1 MMNIRILNKAVNA
14 IYKATTKGNFKAA
27 YKSLQRYSSS
37 PAQERQILNAF
48 NERAYKKLGAKSFD
62 TTTNFTLYN
71 CCQHELAKNGGI
83 KGISKQLTESIQL
96 DLSQMVEQG
105 SQAAL
110 AKLPKS
116 KLEWLKVIL
125 KDEWDKLKVP
135 TDKLK
140 RHLKSQF
147 KLFKSTK
154 NAKFKTLNP
163 EYKPLLAKLEGK
175 SGKEFID
182 TAYENTVKHLKL
194 DGIAPKSLKINGSDG
209 VMSIKG
215 GYNYIDNT
223 IEYSQGFLEKL
234 PPKQQ
239 MNLIAHELKH
249 CEQFSNILRTENITT
264 NDYARAIAE
273 NSLKQAL
280 DKSSFDF
287 SLKYAYKKALEQGK
301 GEEFIAKQL
310 DELTKSYVSKI
321 ETNFSEVLKLPKIKA
336 SSPEGIKAA
345 QHFEALKKYE
355 GIDLFG
361 FGSEN
366 YRNNPLEVE
375 AYAFGDNIEKIF
387 NDFVS

>member
-1 MMNIRILNKAVNA
+1 
-14 IYKATTKGNFKAA
+14 
-27 YKSLQRYSSS
+27 
-37 PAQERQILNAF
+37 LNAF
-48 NERAYKKLGAKSFD
+48 NERASKSGSLNNIDRTVEFAA
-62 TTTNFTLYN
+62 Y
-71 CCQHELAKNGGI
+71 CGWQQGLAKQGGV
-83 KGISKQLTESIQL
+83 KAISKELSKSIQL
-96 DLSQMVEQG
+96 DLSQAVEQG

-147 KLFKSTK
+147 KLFKSIK

-163 EYKPLLAKLEGK
+163 EYKPLIAKLEGK
-175 SGKEFID
+175 SGKEFVD
-182 TAYENTVKHLKL
+182 TAYDNLVSHLKL
-194 DGIAPKSLKINGSDG
+194 NGIAPKNLKINGTDG
-209 VMSIKG
+209 VMSING

-234 PPKQQ
+234 SPKQQ

-264 NDYARAIAE
+264 KDYARAIAE

-287 SLKYAYKKALEQGK
+287 SWKYAYKKAVEQGK

-336 SSPEGIKAA
+336 DSPEGIKAV